1 MRFKIVRFFAGV
13 PILAPSTEFLL
24 SHYDKSNLSSIWH
37 HTSNNVGCTEEAVH
51 LEPCCA
57 EHSCIMNI
65 SLSSHLHS
73 SCSLL
78 RASLFSPDVCSR
90 DSLVEWLPRIH
101 TAIFPH
107 VQQFDTVDELFELM
121 HALQFNVEP
130 NLLIREGMRRW
141 TLEIM
146 THNAGEISPM
156 LPLLQSLMNRIFIIF
171 RRCKALHGFCS
182 KRFRQFLTHAAIASA
197 AACVCEDPFYQG
209 TIAHADISLYTAR
222 AH

>member
-1 MRFKIVRFFAGV
+1 M
-13 PILAPSTEFLL
+13 PIFAPSTEFLL

-57 EHSCIMNI
+57 EHSCITNI

-101 TAIFPH
+101 TAVFPH

-130 NLLIREGMRRW
+130 NLVIREGMRRW
-141 TLEIM
+141 TLDLM
-146 THNAGEISPM
+146 THNAGKFFPM
-156 LPLLQSLMNRIFIIF
+156 LPLAAIFITF

-182 KRFRQFLTHAAIASA
+182 KRF
-197 AACVCEDPFYQG
+197 C
-209 TIAHADISLYTAR
+209 
-222 AH
+222 